1 MKTFALGPD
10 DALLG
15 AVTPATEPQHPP
27 LGALIWGLGIAEMLL
42 ARRLARAGIPS
53 IQLRVNGDA
62 FLDDARRNALYDRQG
77 IVLCR
82 AAMDHLE
89 QAHGTSRFIAVGNCA
104 TGSLVL
110 NAALADERIA
120 AVVPT
125 NLHFEGLGRPFRA
138 RLRRIVS
145 ADAWRRLMSGEL
157 SAARAVARFVNRQA
171 PNGAAAPDSSGGS
184 RPACYDGDFWIGR
197 DLPARLEQLVARGV
211 AIHLVCTRNDDSRI
225 FLQGRFRGA
234 LRALLDGGR
243 VTLSIIDRDVHVFS
257 RDELAANDLNE
268 SICAWL
274 AGLADVACPA
284 AYG

>member
-10 DALLG
+10 NALLG
-15 AVTPATEPQHPP
+15 AVTPVTEPQQPP

-42 ARRLARAGIPS
+42 ARRLARIGIPS

-89 QAHGTSRFIAVGNCA
+89 QAQGTSRFIAVGNCA

-125 NLHFEGLGRPFRA
+125 NLHFEGLGRPFRT
-138 RLRRIVS
+138 RLRKLVS
-145 ADAWRRLMSGEL
+145 TDAWRRLLSGEL
-157 SAARAVARFVNRQA
+157 STGRAVARFVNRQA
-171 PNGAAAPDSSGGS
+171 PDGAASGDSGS
-184 RPACYDGDFWIGR
+184 RPACYDGDFWIGH

-211 AIHLVCTRNDDSRI
+211 AVHLVCTRNDDSRI

-234 LRALLDGGR
+234 LMALLDGGR
-243 VTLSIIDRDVHVFS
+243 VTFSIIDRDVHVFS

-274 AGLADVACPA
+274 TGLADVACPA
-284 AYG
+284 PYN